1 MEKKML
7 SSKWYATIDNESD
20 KPVVMSKTGYWN
32 DVVAICDS
40 AKTAQHIAFIGRSG
54 ENAYFGFYAGIW
66 SYGFRNNVRKR
77 MGFGF
82 LAGNCAFLDQCRD
95 KAVIFG

>member
-40 AKTAQHIAFIGRSG
+40 AKTAQHIAFIHNKCLLLA
-54 ENAYFGFYAGIW
+54 EN
-66 SYGFRNNVRKR
+66 SRK
-77 MGFGF
+77 
-82 LAGNCAFLDQCRD
+82 
-95 KAVIFG
+95 